1 MPRILANS
9 SSTRSRSSDVFFS
22 LKRSE
27 QQQQQ
32 QGQQKWNRIDENSHE
47 NEKEEKEED
56 DDDDIRLTFNDLAL
70 PEHIVL
76 GLQKCGFIYPSP
88 VQVSA
93 IPLERLGR
101 DVLVQ
106 AKSGTG
112 KTVAFACRLLDSVL
126 LTKVEADVDTF
137 AIDERGGKRVD
148 VSSSVKAMCIAPT
161 REIAFR
167 RRTCYERWRRRVRE
181 ARKVDLNKNGWRV
194 F

>member
-27 QQQQQ
+27 QQQQ

-70 PEHIVL
+70 AEHIVL

-126 LTKVEADVDTF
+126 LTKVEA
-137 AIDERGGKRVD
+137 AREGG
-148 VSSSVKAMCIAPT
+148 
-161 REIAFR
+161 
-167 RRTCYERWRRRVRE
+167 
-181 ARKVDLNKNGWRV
+181 
-194 F
+194 

>member
-1 MPRILANS
+1 M
-9 SSTRSRSSDVFFS
+9 
-22 LKRSE
+22 K
-27 QQQQQ
+27 
-32 QGQQKWNRIDENSHE
+32 NSHE

-137 AIDERGGKRVD
+137 AIDERGEKSR
-148 VSSSVKAMCIAPT
+148 CI
-161 REIAFR
+161 F
-167 RRTCYERWRRRVRE
+167 VRE
-181 ARKVDLNKNGWRV
+181 SDVYRADERDCVTDGGRV
-194 F
+194 TNAGDGVCGKLERSI